1 MAVSTSEREAA
12 RAGEPARAAARPRGA
27 SGSTRLDFIDQ
38 FRGLVGV
45 LMLFGHS
52 GYYFNAVWLSLN
64 PEDPFFSSMAQFVL
78 RYVGYLCAPGFLMMN
93 GAMVWYSYTRRRAAG
108 AGEWATKWHLLQRGL
123 FLVLVQVT
131 WVNSSWSGFDRW
143 APDHLGIIATIGL
156 AMCFLTLFV
165 QTGWATRLAG
175 ALAIFAIHPLLLEI
189 PYDRG
194 SGWQT
199 VLMQTFIDAGE
210 FNKYPVIPW
219 LGFAIMGSVMATAW
233 VEKWKTPARR
243 ISMNL
248 LLAAVSFGLAILV
261 RTGRGYGTL
270 EPFSSLTHISFLL
283 DQKYPPS
290 LYHQLWF
297 FGAVL
302 FWMSAI
308 MWIGNRWPRLTAP
321 LGLVGRVPLFYYCV
335 HIAILGIFSKRLGLY
350 YREGGVAATL
360 IGFVIMLAV
369 MMPLTTWFG
378 AVKRRSK
385 NRIIQMI

>member
-1 MAVSTSEREAA
+1 MAVSTTERAA
-12 RAGEPARAAARPRGA
+12 TAAEPARGAARRAG
-27 SGSTRLDFIDQ
+27 GGGMRLDFIDQ

-52 GYYFNAVWLSLN
+52 GYYFNAVWLSLD
-64 PEDPFFSSMAQFVL
+64 PVDPFFSSMAQFVL

-108 AGEWATKWHLLQRGL
+108 ASEWATKWHLLQRGL

-143 APDHLGIIATIGL
+143 TPDHLGIIATIGL
-156 AMCFLTLFV
+156 AMCFLTLLV
-165 QTGWATRLAG
+165 ETGWATRLLV
-175 ALAIFAIHPLLLEI
+175 ALAIFAVHPLLLEI
-189 PYDRG
+189 PYNRDN
-194 SGWQT
+194 GWAT

-233 VEKWKTPARR
+233 VEKWKTRERR
-243 ISMNL
+243 ITMNL
-248 LLAAVSFGLAILV
+248 LFAAVACGLAVLV

-270 EPFSSLTHISFLL
+270 EPFSTITHISFLL

-297 FGAVL
+297 CGAVL
-302 FWMSAI
+302 FWMSVI
-308 MWIGNRWPRLTAP
+308 MWLGSRWPRLTAP
-321 LGLVGRVPLFYYCV
+321 LGAVGRVPLFYYCV
-335 HIAILGIFSKRLGLY
+335 HIAILGIFSKRIGLY

-360 IGFVIMLAV
+360 IGFVLMLAV
-369 MMPLTTWFG
+369 MMPLATWFG
-378 AVKRRSK
+378 GVKRRSK